1 MDYFGAITFA
11 ILYSYIVCV
20 GFYAFAYFF
29 HGFKGWNWRYLIPL
43 YNLKKLTKDINQMK
57 TIRYFI
63 TNKNELIVFDGD
75 KKWYQD
81 TIGNFIS
88 PCLEDDFQ
96 ESVPKEIKFLEKIP
110 LALKNDEQFPQWKH
124 LWSARTNADYRN
136 WKEGLCNNGGAYS
149 FSTTRH
155 FFYLKHNGV
164 FKFGFIDESN
174 TSAEFSYTWDG
185 LFQDNGT
192 YIEFINGPSEF
203 IPYFAFQSYENGE
216 KVDTI
221 VDKIDNYLFYTNFDR
236 IFKTEF
242 LYQDVDESQNYS
254 ELAIN
259 PENQTLILD
268 KLKAEGFSPKINN
281 RR

>member
-185 LFQDNGT
+185 LFQDNGSRD
-192 YIEFINGPSEF
+192 YS
-203 IPYFAFQSYENGE
+203 PYAY
-216 KVDTI
+216 
-221 VDKIDNYLFYTNFDR
+221 KIDNYLFYTNFDR
-236 IFKTEF
+236 IFETEF
-242 LYQDVDESQNYS
+242 LYEDADESQNYS

-268 KLKAEGFSPKINN
+268 KLKAEGFSLKINN